1 MAESFPFAVHRKRPG
16 STATA
21 HPLRAFAL
29 AILLAVGSVGMPGVA
44 QAAIPP
50 DGLPDLVQRLLPSV
64 VNITS
69 RSLVP
74 VSTNAL
80 NAASTVSSGA
90 PMGPDQRAKTA
101 VGSGFVIDPDGI
113 IVTNNHVIEGAF
125 DLSVTFQDGTVA
137 NATVVG
143 TTKIGDIALLKV
155 NLNHKLPAL
164 KFGDSTKLRVGET
177 VIAIGNPLGFGGTV
191 STGIV
196 SALNR
201 DIMISPFD
209 DFIQTD
215 AALNHG
221 NSGGP
226 LFNVNGEV
234 IGVNTA
240 LYSPNPDGGSIGLGF
255 SIPAYCAQFVIGQLR
270 QYGVVRAGEVGLRV
284 QDVSAEIAAASGL
297 PASSRTVGILP
308 GSAGWGVIITNVTPG
323 GPSAAVGMQQGDI
336 LLSIDDE
343 PIADIRA
350 FARIVAVHPLNAPV
364 KIALWRNGSTLTLL
378 PVVREWLTSQ
388 ETDRAALARTTIP
401 RQPSMDMG
409 LRLASL
415 SPDMRATREL
425 QPDQTGVLITRV
437 VPGSIAG
444 DHGLVDGDVIIKV
457 MNKPVSQPD
466 DVLSMLRGMIETK
479 RSSVLLLV
487 QGAAGLRWVA
497 LPVDPDLADAMA
509 ASKKG

>member
-1 MAESFPFAVHRKRPG
+1 
-16 STATA
+16 
-21 HPLRAFAL
+21 L
-29 AILLAVGSVGMPGVA
+29 
-44 QAAIPP
+44 PP
-50 DGLPDLVQRLLPSV
+50 DGLPDLVERLLPSV

-69 RSLVP
+69 RTLVP
-74 VSTNAL
+74 VSTSGL
-80 NAASTVSSGA
+80 NAASTASPTA
-90 PMGPDQRAKTA
+90 AMTPDQRAKTA

-113 IVTNNHVIEGAF
+113 IVTNNHVVEGAF

-137 NATVVG
+137 NATVIG
-143 TTKIGDIALLKV
+143 TTKIGDIAILKV
-155 NLNHKLPAL
+155 NMNHKLPAL
-164 KFGDSTKLRVGET
+164 KFGDSTKLRVGQP

-226 LFNVNGEV
+226 LFNIDGEV

-240 LYSPNPDGGSIGLGF
+240 LFSPNPDGGSIGLGF
-255 SIPAYCAQFVIGQLR
+255 SIPSYCVQFVIGQLR

-284 QDVSAEIAAASGL
+284 QDVSAEIAAAAGL

-308 GSAGWGVIITNVTPG
+308 GSAGWGVIVTNVTPD
-323 GPSAAVGMQQGDI
+323 GPSAAAGMQEGDI
-336 LLSIDDE
+336 LLSLDDE

-350 FARIVAVHPLNAPV
+350 FARVVGVHPLNAPV
-364 KIALWRNGSTLTLL
+364 KIALWRNGKMLTAM
-378 PVVREWLTSQ
+378 PVVREWLTEQ
-388 ETDRAALARTTIP
+388 ATDRAALARTTAP
-401 RQPSMDMG
+401 RKPAMDMG
-409 LRLASL
+409 LRLVSL
-415 SPDMRATREL
+415 SPDVRATRDL
-425 QPDQTGVLITRV
+425 PLDQGGVLITRV

-444 DHGLVDGDVIIKV
+444 DHGLTEGDIIIKV
-457 MNKPVSQPD
+457 MNKPVTTPD
-466 DVLSMLRGMIETK
+466 DVLSMLSGMVETK

-487 QGAAGLRWVA
+487 QGSVGLRWVP
-497 LPVDPDLADAMA
+497 LPVDPDLTNAVA
-509 ASKKG
+509 ANKKG

>member
-1 MAESFPFAVHRKRPG
+1 MSDISLFGRSSLIRVRR
-16 STATA
+16 
-21 HPLRAFAL
+21 L
-29 AILLAVGSVGMPGVA
+29 AIVAILAIALPCSANVA
-44 QAAIPP
+44 RAALPP
-50 DGLPDLVQRLLPSV
+50 DGLPDLIQRLLPSV

-69 RSLVP
+69 RTLVP
-74 VSTNAL
+74 IATSSL
-80 NAASTVSSGA
+80 SAASTVPTTAATSAG
-90 PMGPDQRAKTA
+90 QRAKTA

-125 DLSVTFQDGTVA
+125 DLFVTFQDGTVA
-137 NATVVG
+137 NATVLG
-143 TTKIGDIALLKV
+143 TTRIGDIALLKV
-155 NLNHKLPAL
+155 NMIHKLPAL
-164 KFGDSTKLRVGET
+164 RFGDSTKLRVGQP

-226 LFNVNGEV
+226 LFNIDGEV

-240 LYSPNPDGGSIGLGF
+240 LYSANADGGSIGLGF

-270 QYGVVRAGEVGLRV
+270 EFGLVRAGEVGLRV
-284 QDVSAEIAAASGL
+284 QDVSAEIAAATGL
-297 PASSRTVGILP
+297 PASSRTLGIAP
-308 GSAGWGVIITNVTPG
+308 GSAGWGVIVTTVSPA
-323 GPSAAVGMQQGDI
+323 GPAAAAGMQEGDI
-336 LLSIDDE
+336 LLSLDDE

-350 FARIVAVHPLNAPV
+350 FARVVAVHKLGAPV
-364 KIALWRNGSTLTLL
+364 TIALWRNGAMITAS
-378 PVVREWLTSQ
+378 PVVREWLTAQ
-388 ETDRAALARTTIP
+388 ETDRAALARTTPP
-401 RQPSMDMG
+401 RQPAMDMG

-415 SPDMRATREL
+415 SADLRATRDL
-425 QPDQTGVLITRV
+425 PPDQSGVLVTRV

-444 DHGLVDGDVIIKV
+444 DHGLMEGDIIVKV
-457 MNKPVSQPD
+457 MNKPVTKPE

-479 RSSVLLLV
+479 RNSVLLLV
-487 QGAAGLRWVA
+487 QGAVGLRWVA
-497 LPVDPDLADAMA
+497 LPVDPNLAHVIA
-509 ASKKG
+509 ADKKG

>member
-1 MAESFPFAVHRKRPG
+1 MSDVSLPGRSRLIRVRHFVFAAVLAIATPG
-16 STATA
+16 SGGM
-21 HPLRAFAL
+21 AL
-29 AILLAVGSVGMPGVA
+29 AAL
-44 QAAIPP
+44 PP

-69 RSLVP
+69 RTLVP
-74 VSTNAL
+74 VATSTL
-80 NAASTVSSGA
+80 NAASTVSTTA
-90 PMGPDQRAKTA
+90 AAAPDQRAKTA

-125 DLSVTFQDGTVA
+125 NLSVTFQDGTVA
-137 NATVVG
+137 NATVIG

-155 NLNHKLPAL
+155 NINRKLPAL
-164 KFGDSTKLRVGET
+164 TFGNSTKLRVGQP

-226 LFNVNGEV
+226 LFNIAGEV

-240 LYSPNPDGGSIGLGF
+240 LFSPNADGGSIGLGF

-270 QYGVVRAGEVGLRV
+270 EFGVVRAGEVGLRV
-284 QDVSAEIAAASGL
+284 QDVSAEIAAATGL
-297 PASSRTVGILP
+297 PASSRMLDILP
-308 GSAGWGVIITNVTPG
+308 GSAGWGVIVTNVTPS
-323 GPSAAVGMQQGDI
+323 GPAAAAGMQEGDI
-336 LLSIDDE
+336 LLAVDDE

-350 FARIVAVHPLNAPV
+350 FARVVAVHKLNAP
-364 KIALWRNGSTLTLL
+364 ITLALWRNGAMLTAS
-378 PVVREWLTSQ
+378 PVVREWLTAQ
-388 ETDRAALARTTIP
+388 ETDRAALARTTPP
-401 RQPSMDMG
+401 RQPAMDMG

-415 SPDMRATREL
+415 SPDVRATRDL
-425 QPDQTGVLITRV
+425 PPDQGGVLVTRV

-444 DHGLVDGDVIIKV
+444 DHGLVEGDIIVKV
-457 MNKPVSQPD
+457 MNKPVTKPE

-487 QGAAGLRWVA
+487 QGSVGLRWVP
-497 LPVDPDLADAMA
+497 LPVDPDLADVMA
-509 ASKKG
+509 VGSKG